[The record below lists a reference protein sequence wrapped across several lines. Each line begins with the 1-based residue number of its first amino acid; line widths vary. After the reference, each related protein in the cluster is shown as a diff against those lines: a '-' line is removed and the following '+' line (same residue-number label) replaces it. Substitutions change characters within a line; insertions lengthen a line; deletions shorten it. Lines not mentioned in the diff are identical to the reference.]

1 MDERGLICL
10 FCIYV
15 SGCRV
20 AVSGLPDRGDL
31 VGALALT
38 WLQEIGDLSSGRP
51 GETLTLLAC
60 LSRFHSS
67 TFYKKPM

>member
-10 FCIYV
+10 VGIYV

-31 VGALALT
+31 VGPLALT
-38 WLQEIGDLSSGRP
+38 RLLEIGDLSDPVGSP
-51 GETLTLLAC
+51 VWVSLQHFL
-60 LSRFHSS
+60 
-67 TFYKKPM
+67 